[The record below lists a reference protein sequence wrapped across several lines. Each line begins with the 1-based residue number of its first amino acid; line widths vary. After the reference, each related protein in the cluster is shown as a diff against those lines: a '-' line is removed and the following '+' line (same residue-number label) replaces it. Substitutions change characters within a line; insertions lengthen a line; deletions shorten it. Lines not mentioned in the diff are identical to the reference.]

1 MGMKLRF
8 STSAGASL
16 GLLLSMLAPNSA
28 VAAQFSSGSI
38 EYLAGTRTVV
48 SGGNGLATTQVGSVA
63 TSPVRV
69 TLASNVQAGDQIN
82 FEFSL
87 TAPQG
92 TTLSVADQDGSG
104 ASTSAMFS
112 NAENSAAI
120 DDSASSL
127 SGRVFTVT
135 FAAPLSAGTQVTVG
149 TASVTPDI
157 AGRFTLTVEPR
168 DGSNQAIPS
177 NAKQL
182 VVRSFASISPS
193 AQLLQTAN
201 FGTGVDLDADGN
213 VYWSDYT
220 GSAIYKT
227 DAITGVTSK
236 FATHTGIIKV
246 FVDGGQLFMM
256 NGSAEIFSLPLSH
269 SNPNTGGTFFR
280 SHNGNSTYAQAQGFF
295 RIDGKSYISYNF
307 SQTGELWEY
316 KDPIPTQ
323 ATSSSIVGNSVT
335 VSVPEGHGYVMGDTV
350 TVTGDAVLNQ
360 SMAPV
365 TAVSATS
372 ITYSKTAAN
381 RASTATAAVITR
393 TTQRQLL
400 ANITGTGAAVRG
412 MAPSLDN
419 SSIFLASEATK
430 KILKYDFSDGQIN
443 TYSDLNFSGFS
454 GPDDIS
460 FLKDGSF
467 LTSAFS
473 TGGYIWHI
481 APNGDPIARIL
492 VSVSGTTISIGY
504 DLKISPSG
512 DAIYLAAQ
520 SSGFLKIPMNP
531 ILAGKNYGVSTPVE
545 PPPGQPLAI
554 TSAAADVLS
563 SSLDNVSFSTATLV
577 GEVNANNLNGSAT
590 FLYSSNPGFPQ
601 GSTLTTTAIPVSG
614 ASITSVS
621 TDLTGLTPATRYFFK
636 LRVEA
641 GGVTVEGAVRSFQTL
656 TPPTLS
662 AASVQTGPAV
672 GGTPITITGVGL
684 SGATA
689 VRVGGSPATS
699 YTINSGTSISLVT
712 PPQSGTNIQVTTTA
726 GIASFTFTYTAPT
739 LSAVSSETVSA
750 GDTLTISGSQLTGTT
765 AVTINGVAASSVS
778 VVSDTQVSV
787 TVPSGTGADLDL
799 TLTTPSG
806 SSTLVNAVSYMVQ
819 AAPQSSSSWTGPQF
833 SNAPMRVSV
842 SGGKL
847 IVQGVNLDS
856 ISQITVAGLVIPFIA
871 ISQTRIEINFPAL
884 QSGVFDIEVVS
895 SFGRL
900 IVQGG
905 LEVESGATALQA
917 NPNYFTKKLP
927 NGQVKMFAKNIVGQ
941 GKVQFLINGREI
953 AWVRATVATDPKLR
967 VVSDSRYLVRTVELQ
982 PGKNRF
988 EILVN
993 GKRVKFSTYALAA
1006 FSQ

>member
-1 MGMKLRF
+1 MGTKLGF
-8 STSAGASL
+8 STSAGATL
-16 GLLLSMLAPNSA
+16 LFLLSMLAPTSA
-28 VAAQFSSGSI
+28 VAAQASSGDI
-38 EYLAGTRTVV
+38 EYLAGTQTVV
-48 SGGNGLATTQVGSVA
+48 SGGNGLAATQIGSAA

-69 TLASNVQAGDQIN
+69 TLASNVQAGDQLT

-112 NAENSAAI
+112 NEGNSAAI
-120 DDSASSL
+120 DDSASSI
-127 SGRVFTVT
+127 SGRLYTVT
-135 FAAPLSAGTQVTVG
+135 FAAPLSAETQVTVG
-149 TASVTPDI
+149 TARVTPDI

-168 DGSNQAIPS
+168 DGSDQAIPS

-182 VVRSFASISPS
+182 VVRSFALISPA
-193 AQLLQTAN
+193 AQRLQTAT

-213 VYWSDYT
+213 VYWSDYS

-227 DAITGVTSK
+227 DSITGVTSK
-236 FATHTGIIKV
+236 FATHSSIIKV

-256 NGSAEIFSLPLSH
+256 NGSAQIFSLPLSH

-295 RIDGKSYISYNF
+295 RIDGKSYISYNINK
-307 SQTGELWEY
+307 TGELWEY

-323 ATSSSIVGNSVT
+323 ATSGSIVDNSVT
-335 VSVPEGHGYVMGDTV
+335 VSVPEGHGYVVSDTV
-350 TVTGDAVLNQ
+350 TVTGDSALNA
-360 SMAPV
+360 SMASV
-365 TAVSATS
+365 SAVSATS
-372 ITYSKTAAN
+372 ITYSKTAAD
-381 RASTATAAVITR
+381 RASTSTVAVVTR

-400 ANITGTGAAVRG
+400 ADITGTGAAVRG

-419 SSIFLASEATK
+419 SSIFLAAGATK
-430 KILKYDFSDGQIN
+430 KMLKYDFSDGQIN
-443 TYSDLNFSGFS
+443 TYSDLAFSGFN

-473 TGGYIWHI
+473 TGGYMWHI
-481 APNGDPIARIL
+481 APNGDPIAKIH
-492 VSVSGTTISIGY
+492 VAVSGTTISNGY

-512 DAIYLAAQ
+512 DAVYLAAQ
-520 SSGFLKIPMNP
+520 SHGFLKIPMNP
-531 ILAGKNYGVSTPVE
+531 VLAGKNYGVSTPVE

-577 GEVNANNLNGSAT
+577 GEVNANNLTGSAS
-590 FLYSSNPGFPQ
+590 FLYSSDPEFPQ
-601 GSTLTTTAIPVSG
+601 GSTVTTSALPVSG

-621 TDLTGLTPATRYFFK
+621 TDLTGLVPATRYFFK

-672 GGTPITITGVGL
+672 GGTAITITGVGL

-689 VRVGGSPATS
+689 VKVGGSPATS

-712 PPQSGTNIQVTTTA
+712 PPQSGTNIQVTTAT
-726 GIASFTFTYTAPT
+726 GIANFTFIYTAPT

-765 AVTINGVAASSVS
+765 AVTINGVAASSIS

-799 TLTTPSG
+799 IITTPSG
-806 SSTLVNAVSYMVQ
+806 SSTLANAVSYLAQ
-819 AAPQSSSSWTGPQF
+819 AAPQTTSSYAGPQF
-833 SNAPMRVSV
+833 TTAPMRVSV

-847 IVQGVNLDS
+847 TVQGVNLDS
-856 ISQITVAGLVIPFIA
+856 ISQITVAGSVIPFKVM
-871 ISQTRIEINFPAL
+871 SPTLMEIRFPAL
-884 QSGVFDIEVVS
+884 QGGVFDMEVVS

-900 IVQGG
+900 IVQDG
-905 LEVESGATALQA
+905 LEVGSGATDLQST
-917 NPNYFTKKLP
+917 PNYFSKKLP
-927 NGQVKMFAKNIVGQ
+927 NGQVKLYAKNIVGQ
-941 GKVQFLINGREI
+941 GKVQFLMNGREI
-953 AWVRATVATDPKLR
+953 AWVRAVSVSDRKLR
-967 VVSDSRYLVRTVELQ
+967 KAGGSYYLVRTIDLV
-982 PGKNRF
+982 PGKNRV
-988 EILVN
+988 EIKVD
-993 GKRVKFSTYALAA
+993 GERERFVTYTR
-1006 FSQ
+1006 